1 MNPSRLPRLAA
12 IGSLAIALGALTATA
27 QDSPPQYTLKR
38 SPAPGSLDPRVGAT
52 SPDLPL
58 NRRYAQLTEGEKAIV
73 RGWYEP
79 LRPGDEPPYP
89 ERGLR
94 PMVEAMMKI
103 QGRLGYEGDLHL
115 DATVD
120 PDGRVSVVKVLRSP
134 DAEMSRLAATVLVDT
149 PFKPALCAGQP
160 CRMEFPVRQV
170 LKRGP

>member
-1 MNPSRLPRLAA
+1 MCIRDRRQLQQQPGAVVDRLQLP
-12 IGSLAIALGALTATA
+12 G
-27 QDSPPQYTLKR
+27 
-38 SPAPGSLDPRVGAT
+38 APGGV
-52 SPDLPL
+52 
-58 NRRYAQLTEGEKAIV
+58 K
-73 RGWYEP
+73 
-79 LRPGDEPPYP
+79 PGDEPPYP

-120 PDGRVSVVKVLRSP
+120 PDGRVSAVKVLRSP
-134 DAEMSRLAATVLVDT
+134 DSELSRLAATVLVDT
-149 PFKPALCAGQP
+149 PFKPALCGGQP

>member
-1 MNPSRLPRLAA
+1 MNKSRLPRLAA
-12 IGSLAIALGALTATA
+12 IGSFAIAVFTVTATA

-38 SPAPGSLDPRVGAT
+38 SPAPGSLIQRLGAT

-58 NRRYAQLTEGEKAIV
+58 NRRYAELAEGEKAIV

-79 LRPGDEPPYP
+79 LKPGDEPPYP

-94 PMVEAMMKI
+94 PVVEAMMKF
-103 QGRLGYEGDLHL
+103 QGRLGYEGELYL

-120 PDGRVSVVKVLRSP
+120 ADGRVSTVKVLRSP
-134 DAEMSRLAATVLVDT
+134 DPEMSRLAATVLVDT

-160 CRMEFPVRQV
+160 CRMDFPMRQV